1 MTRVAEKLRVA
12 LSTSL
17 TMPRASSATNTLA
30 PAAWSIDVSVPL
42 LPLDGLHHVVEP
54 AAMPQ
59 YKRPPITE
67 AVIELRLE
75 QPLPRAEVE
84 KLLQRFQNEYA
95 FSEDFVAVGV
105 QVDPAARR
113 ANFEEQSSGYKLS
126 SADRADVLLVTSAHM
141 SCSRLAPYVGWDAF
155 RARAE
160 DHWRTWKRIT
170 GYRKIGRI
178 GVRFINRI
186 DIPAAG
192 GKVVKL
198 PDYLSVY
205 PEAPAIKR
213 MAAYAM
219 QMSGPLE
226 EDNCRLV
233 INSSLVPSPLVDHVS
248 VILDIDIS
256 RAGDA
261 PQKDDEIWALID
273 RIRVH
278 KNQAFEESITDKA
291 RELFNA

>member
-1 MTRVAEKLRVA
+1 
-12 LSTSL
+12 
-17 TMPRASSATNTLA
+17 MP
-30 PAAWSIDVSVPL
+30 
-42 LPLDGLHHVVEP
+42 H
-54 AAMPQ
+54 

-67 AVIELRLE
+67 AVIEIRLD
-75 QPLPRAEVE
+75 QPLPRTEVE
-84 KLLQRFQNEYA
+84 KLLQRFRSEYA
-95 FSEDFVAVGV
+95 FSEDFVTYEVS
-105 QVDPAARR
+105 VDPAARR
-113 ANFEEQSSGYKLS
+113 ADFEEQSSGYKLS

-141 SCSRLAPYVGWDAF
+141 SCSRLAPYVGWDVF

-186 DIPAAG
+186 DIPAAVG
-192 GKVVKL
+192 EEVKIA
-198 PDYLSVY
+198 DYLRVH
-205 PEAPAIKR
+205 PEVPAVKR
-213 MAAYAM
+213 MASYAM
-219 QMSGPLE
+219 QVSGPLE
-226 EDNCRLV
+226 GDDCRFV

-248 VILDIDIS
+248 VVLDIDVS
-256 RAGDA
+256 RVGDP

-278 KNQAFEESITDKA
+278 KNQAFEESVTDRA